1 MTAQQETSMTAKEM
15 VIDLIDNSEMSPQE
29 ISDAMGG
36 RISSRT
42 IYRWARGESL
52 PQRGADRKALEEVY
66 AAKSV

>member
-1 MTAQQETSMTAKEM
+1 MTQQESDMTAKEM
-15 VIDLIDNSEMSPQE
+15 VVHLIDHREMSPQD
-29 ISDAMGG
+29 ISEAMGG

-66 AAKSV
+66 TARSA